1 VDRLGPAEN
10 IRYGR
15 LPDPTPATGELLV
28 RVLATAVNPVDTY
41 VRSGSYRTAVPMP
54 FVVGR
59 DVVGDVLVAGPGV
72 RQFSI
77 GERVWSN
84 SLGYDG
90 RQGAAATL
98 AIVPV
103 DRTVRLP
110 RSVDP
115 VRAAAASHPGST
127 AATALLHHARLAAG
141 ETLLV
146 FGANGS
152 VGSAAVQIG
161 RECGARVV
169 AVVRRPEAVAA
180 GPAADLTLD
189 SSRHDV
195 AAALRRLAPGGAD
208 VVWDT
213 AGHQPLATAVEL
225 AALRGRVLLTAG
237 GSRQEMLPVGPFYT
251 RNVALLGF
259 VMSRASVAELT
270 ESAALVGGM
279 LAAGTLSV
287 RPPEVLP
294 LSAAADAHRRVE
306 DALAGRHRL
315 EHRLVLVP
323 DGE

>member
-1 VDRLGPAEN
+1 MWAAYVDRLGPAEN

-41 VRSGSYRTAVPMP
+41 VRAGSYRTAVPVP

-59 DVVGDVLVAGPGV
+59 DVVGEVLAAGPGV
-72 RQFSI
+72 GAFDV

-103 DRTVRLP
+103 DRAVRLP

-115 VRAAAASHPGST
+115 VPAAAASHPGST
-127 AATALLHHARLAAG
+127 AATGLLHHARLAAG

-152 VGSAAVQIG
+152 VGSAAVQVG

-169 AVVRRPEAVAA
+169 AVVRRPEAAPA
-180 GPAADLTLD
+180 GRVRTSPWT
-189 SSRHDV
+189 
-195 AAALRRLAPGGAD
+195 AAATMSPRRCDG
-208 VVWDT
+208 W
-213 AGHQPLATAVEL
+213 H
-225 AALRGRVLLTAG
+225 
-237 GSRQEMLPVGPFYT
+237 PVGRTWSGTP
-251 RNVALLGF
+251 RAI
-259 VMSRASVAELT
+259 SRWPPRSRWRRCA
-270 ESAALVGGM
+270 VGCC
-279 LAAGTLSV
+279 
-287 RPPEVLP
+287 
-294 LSAAADAHRRVE
+294 
-306 DALAGRHRL
+306 
-315 EHRLVLVP
+315 
-323 DGE
+323 